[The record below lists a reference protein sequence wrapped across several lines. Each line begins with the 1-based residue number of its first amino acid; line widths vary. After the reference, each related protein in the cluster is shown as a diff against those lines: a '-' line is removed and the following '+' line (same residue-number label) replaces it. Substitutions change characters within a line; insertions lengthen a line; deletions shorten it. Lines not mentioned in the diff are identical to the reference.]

1 MYKTLTGIT
10 AKRISINL
18 EEQSLLAAEHEGYFY
33 GSKGCMVQLMTSKAM
48 YEDCRIRKKNLNIAW
63 TDYQK
68 ALDSVPNSWVEKSI
82 ALVGVNSKI
91 VTFCNYL

>member
-18 EEQSLLAAEHEGYFY
+18 EEQSLLVAEHEGCFD
-33 GSKGCMVQLMTSKAM
+33 GSKGCMVQLMTSM
-48 YEDCRIRKKNLNIAW
+48 YEDCRIRKKNLKIAW